1 MDTVEEKKFEKH
13 NNQND
18 DEDINFLQN
27 HKKLFLSNK
36 GKKKETLQ
44 GDQLEVLNN
53 FGENL
58 DKYLQQI
65 QFSKIRESRNE
76 QKQEGLISGYSEKN
90 IENKAFVSD
99 EIITDRDVQF
109 KNYQDK

>member
-1 MDTVEEKKFEKH
+1 MDTVEEKKFEKL

-18 DEDINFLQN
+18 DEDINFLEN
-27 HKKLFLSNK
+27 HNKLFLSNK
-36 GKKKETLQ
+36 VKKKGKHQ
-44 GDQLEVLNN
+44 RDQLEVLNN

-76 QKQEGLISGYSEKN
+76 QKQEGLISGNPEKN
-90 IENKAFVSD
+90 NENRAFVSD
-99 EIITDRDVQF
+99 EIITDLDVQF
-109 KNYQDK
+109 KDYLDK